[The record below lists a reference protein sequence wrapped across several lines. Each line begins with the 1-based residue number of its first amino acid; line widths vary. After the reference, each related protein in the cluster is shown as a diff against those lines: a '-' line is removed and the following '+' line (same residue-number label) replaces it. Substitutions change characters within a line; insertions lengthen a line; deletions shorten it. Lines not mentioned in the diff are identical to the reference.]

1 MKLSFKS
8 LVSINPVTLTVASTL
23 FSIGL
28 FFAGISI
35 LELIELKTYD
45 LRFRSRGP
53 LNPSPAVVLALIDEK
68 SLDTEGRWPWP
79 RSKIARLVEVLS
91 ADGAAV
97 IGFDVGFLEPD
108 ENSQLEIIGQFDQ
121 KVDELR
127 IYDSRL
133 YGFLEESRKKADHDR
148 VLAEAIGRSPADVI
162 LGYFFHMNEADL
174 NYRITP
180 EQIGLQLAL
189 IKKSKYPFILYSD
202 PNVQSAPFPQA
213 FAPESN
219 LEILSSVAESAGYY
233 SVKSDP
239 DGVVRWMPLMIQCGK
254 HVYPPLAVSCA
265 WHFLGKPQMMI
276 EVAPYG
282 VEGIRMG
289 NWYVPTD
296 ESGQLLINYLG
307 PPKTF
312 PHISISDILAGRL
325 PKGTFTDRIVL
336 VGATAMGTHDLRTT
350 PVSPLYP
357 GVEIHAT
364 VIDNILLQEFM
375 TKPRWSQIYD
385 LLAVLVL
392 GIATGAA
399 LPRLSAVKGLLF
411 AMGLF
416 VLHILVAQWLFV
428 HWRVWLN
435 VVYPLLVV
443 ALTYTALTV
452 YYYVTEE
459 RERKRI
465 KGAFRHYVA
474 PLVIEEML
482 KDPDSLKL
490 GGEEK
495 VLTVLF
501 SDLAGFTG
509 YSEKYAP
516 HQMIS
521 FLSEYFEKMSEQ
533 IFAHWGTLKEYV
545 GDELMAIFGAPLEQ
559 ADHAERACAT
569 ALAMRARLQAMRDE
583 WSKIGR
589 PLLTARTGINS
600 GPMLVGNLGSRYR
613 FAYGAL
619 GDHVNLGSRLEG
631 LNKFYQTDILIGEN
645 TARLV
650 EQSFRLREIDSVR
663 VVGRQECVVVY
674 ELLDTIDAPLPKARQ
689 EVISAYAAG
698 YQAYCDQHWDEAL
711 GLFVRALETDS
722 GDGPSLTMA
731 ERCRRY
737 KAEPPPEDWD
747 CVFDP
752 ESK

>member
-8 LVSINPVTLTVASTL
+8 LFSINPVTLTAATTL
-23 FSIGL
+23 LAVGL
-28 FFAGISI
+28 LYFGISI
-35 LELIELKTYD
+35 LDFIELKTYD
-45 LRFRSRGP
+45 LRFRSRGA
-53 LNPSPAVVLALIDEK
+53 LQPSPAVVLALIDEK

-79 RSKIARLVEVLS
+79 RSKIAQLVDVLS

-133 YGFLEESRKKADHDR
+133 YGFLDQSRKEADHDR
-148 VLAEAIGRSPADVI
+148 ALAEAIGRSSADVI
-162 LGYFFHMNEADL
+162 LGYFFHMRAADL
-174 NYRITP
+174 DYRIGP
-180 EQIGLQLAL
+180 EEIDRQLAR
-189 IKKSKYPFILYSD
+189 ISKSKYPFILYAD
-202 PNVQSAPFPQA
+202 PDVQSAPFPKA

-219 LEILSSVAESAGYY
+219 LEMLAEAAESAGYY

-239 DGVVRWMPLMIQCGK
+239 DGVVRWMPLMIQSGK
-254 HVYPPLAVSCA
+254 HVFPPLAVACA

-282 VEGIRMG
+282 IEGIRMG
-289 NWYVPTD
+289 QWYIPTD
-296 ESGQLLINYLG
+296 ETGQLLINYLG

-312 PHISISDILAGRL
+312 PHISISDILAGKL
-325 PKGTFTDRIVL
+325 PKGTFADRIVL
-336 VGATAMGTHDLRTT
+336 VGATAMGTHDLRST

-364 VIDNILLQEFM
+364 VIDNILLQEYM
-375 TKPRWSQIYD
+375 TKPRWSEIYD
-385 LLAVLVL
+385 LLAVLML
-392 GIATGAA
+392 GIATGIA
-399 LPRLSAVKGLLF
+399 LPRTSAVKGLLF
-411 AMGLF
+411 TVVLLAAHVF
-416 VLHILVAQWLFV
+416 VARWLFV

-435 VVYPLLVV
+435 IVYPLLAV

-452 YYYVTEE
+452 YHYVTEE

-482 KDPDSLKL
+482 KDTDSLKL

-501 SDLAGFTG
+501 SDLAGFTR
-509 YSEKYAP
+509 YSEQYAP
-516 HQMIS
+516 HEMIG

-559 ADHAERACAT
+559 ADHAERACAA
-569 ALAMRARLQAMRDE
+569 ALAMRAQLQAMRAE
-583 WSKIGR
+583 WAKIGR
-589 PLLTARTGINS
+589 PQLRARTGINS

-631 LNKFYQTDILIGEN
+631 LNKFYRTEILIGEN

-650 EQSFRLREIDSVR
+650 EKSFRLREIDSVR

-674 ELLDTIDAPLPKARQ
+674 ELLGKNDATLPKVQ
-689 EVISAYAAG
+689 EEAVSAYAAG
-698 YQAYCDQHWDEAL
+698 YKAYCDQHWDEAL
-711 GLFVRALETDS
+711 GLFSRALESVPD
-722 GDGPSLTMA
+722 DGPSLTMA
-731 ERCRRY
+731 ERCRRF
-737 KAEPPPEDWD
+737 KDAPPPEDWD